1 MIVKFFLP
9 IFYDFFR
16 KSLQNKGFR
25 YENFSD
31 FGTFRYGFM
40 ENLRFGWKKIV
51 PNATIGYR
59 VCVAFKKAGF
69 WQGKLER
76 RLKC

>member
-51 PNATIGYR
+51 PNATIGYVWPLKR
-59 VCVAFKKAGF
+59 LVF
-69 WQGKLER
+69 GKEN
-76 RLKC
+76 LKGD